1 MVQAGA
7 DLGFFVLQSKKK
19 FGQGVVSTERGRRRG
34 WLNNFNADRPYIKFD
49 STFEEMTVSPNI
61 RAHQHA

>member
-1 MVQAGA
+1 M
-7 DLGFFVLQSKKK
+7 
-19 FGQGVVSTERGRRRG
+19 QGVVSAGRGGRRE
-34 WLNNFNADRPYIKFD
+34 WPNNFNADSLYIKFD